1 MSFLILLILNSLVI
15 NKIIKLLLSILQS
28 KLTFYNLNTSIMN
41 YLLICFILLT
51 SNVSYENPELTIQI
65 ENIGILEGRIRIG
78 VFNKGENF
86 LKREAAIK
94 HYYITVKSSTEIIKI
109 NDLPKGD
116 YAFSMFHDENSD
128 DEFNL
133 NFLGIPK
140 EPYGFSNNVK
150 PKFSAPSY
158 ESCKFSLAEDRT
170 VEVTLSN

>member
-1 MSFLILLILNSLVI
+1 MNHFLIYFM
-15 NKIIKLLLSILQS
+15 LLSS
-28 KLTFYNLNTSIMN
+28 YV
-41 YLLICFILLT
+41 
-51 SNVSYENPELTIQI
+51 SNENPQLTIKI
-65 ENIGILEGRIRIG
+65 DNIGVIEGNIRIG
-78 VFNKGENF
+78 IFNKSKNF

-94 HYYITVKSSTEIIKI
+94 HYYITVKNNTETIKI
-109 NDLPKGD
+109 KDLPKGD

-158 ESCKFSLAEDRT
+158 KACKFSLVKDRT
-170 VEVTLSN
+170 IEVTLSN